1 MVSPTPTS
9 DWWAPIE
16 EAVDRLPRTAWQFTH
31 AASRAEALQEWDNFL
46 SGCSRVFEKLTEV
59 LRAHPSLR
67 SWFQAKVDE
76 RAMEPLLLY
85 LHVARNQ
92 DHHGIV
98 DDATPAQPTTA
109 ITPARRIDLRDE
121 GSVSSP
127 DPLFPH
133 QVRQIFELTL
143 QSVSDRRHASVDPP
157 LFFKGQWISVAPAWL
172 GSRHYARDLV
182 PHAVS
187 YFQGLLA
194 EAQAQT
200 IVP

>member
-1 MVSPTPTS
+1 MISPTQGP

-46 SGCSRVFEKLTEV
+46 GGCSRVFEKLKEASKAHSS
-59 LRAHPSLR
+59 LRA
-67 SWFQAKVDE
+67 WYQAKVEE
-76 RAMEPLLLY
+76 RATEPLLLY

-98 DDATPAQPTTA
+98 DDATTAQPTTA
-109 ITPARRIDLRDE
+109 ITPARRIDFGDD
-121 GSVSSP
+121 GSVRSP

-133 QVRQIFELTL
+133 QVRQIFELRL
-143 QSVSDRRHASVDPP
+143 QPVSDRRHPHVDPP
-157 LFFKGQWISVAPAWL
+157 QYFKGQWISVAPAWL
-172 GSRHYARDLV
+172 GSRHYARDLI
-182 PHAVS
+182 PHALS

-194 EAQAQT
+194 EAKAQ
-200 IVP
+200 IIAS